1 MRIACW
7 SRAGKRYCPVIQ
19 VEFPVGQVTFHFHL
33 GKGAGKLSANL
44 NAFKDLP
51 EGRKIWERLW
61 SKLEFKFFS
70 KLCEGHNV
78 TFHHCFILQPETIL
92 SHMKFLLSRLTSLN
106 EESLV
111 HIARVLD
118 PSRPSFRS
126 LASKVRPPR
135 QR

>member
-1 MRIACW
+1 MDPQEA
-7 SRAGKRYCPVIQ
+7 VI
-19 VEFPVGQVTFHFHL
+19 FL
-33 GKGAGKLSANL
+33 LSKVRGNV
-44 NAFKDLP
+44 
-51 EGRKIWERLW
+51 IS
-61 SKLEFKFFS
+61 SKLKGFTLN
-70 KLCEGHNV
+70 KLPDAMLYMKVGHIMLDCYV
-78 TFHHCFILQPETIL
+78 ILQPETIL
-92 SHMKFLLSRLTSLN
+92 SHMKFLLSHLTSLN

>member
-1 MRIACW
+1 MK
-7 SRAGKRYCPVIQ
+7 AGQFKLDCY
-19 VEFPVGQVTFHFHL
+19 VT
-33 GKGAGKLSANL
+33 
-44 NAFKDLP
+44 
-51 EGRKIWERLW
+51 
-61 SKLEFKFFS
+61 
-70 KLCEGHNV
+70 
-78 TFHHCFILQPETIL
+78 LQPETIL

>member
-1 MRIACW
+1 MRAALEQV
-7 SRAGKRYCPVIQ
+7 RIQ
-19 VEFPVGQVTFHFHL
+19 SFFELCGGHDVTFRHF
-33 GKGAGKLSANL
+33 
-44 NAFKDLP
+44 
-51 EGRKIWERLW
+51 
-61 SKLEFKFFS
+61 
-70 KLCEGHNV
+70 
-78 TFHHCFILQPETIL
+78 FILQPETIL

-135 QR
+135 KR

>member
-1 MRIACW
+1 MDPQDAVVFLLSKVRRNIISLRDLHYINCLMP
-7 SRAGKRYCPVIQ
+7 SFTKAG
-19 VEFPVGQVTFHFHL
+19 HF
-33 GKGAGKLSANL
+33 KL
-44 NAFKDLP
+44 D
-51 EGRKIWERLW
+51 
-61 SKLEFKFFS
+61 
-70 KLCEGHNV
+70 CYV
-78 TFHHCFILQPETIL
+78 LQPETIL

-126 LASKVRPPR
+126 LASKARPPR

>member
-1 MRIACW
+1 MDPQEA
-7 SRAGKRYCPVIQ
+7 VIFLLSK
-19 VEFPVGQVTFHFHL
+19 VRGNVISSKFEGFVLNKPPDAMLYMKVGHIILLDCYV
-33 GKGAGKLSANL
+33 
-44 NAFKDLP
+44 
-51 EGRKIWERLW
+51 
-61 SKLEFKFFS
+61 
-70 KLCEGHNV
+70 
-78 TFHHCFILQPETIL
+78 ILQPETIL
-92 SHMKFLLSRLTSLN
+92 SHMKFLLSHLTSLN